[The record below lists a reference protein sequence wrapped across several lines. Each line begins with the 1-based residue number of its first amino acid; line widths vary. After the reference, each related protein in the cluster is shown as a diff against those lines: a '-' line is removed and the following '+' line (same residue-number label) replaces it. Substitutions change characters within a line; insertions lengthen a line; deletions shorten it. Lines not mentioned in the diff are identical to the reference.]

1 MHRSART
8 RRVACPGLGG
18 VVAKTRSTA
27 NPVSRREADGRL
39 GKVDNKALKLAAIA
53 ATMID
58 GFAPTK
64 WIPLTSLGVGIRV
77 LLDDGKQQL
86 VATAQTNLDR
96 TADTGSAAE
105 AARVYDGLYPHADFV
120 WPHLRAITEVEPA
133 YFDTESATTITLTE
147 PLPGAPLGDEPIADI
162 ARASSLAQ
170 ALATVHSAAVESVAE
185 AGFPVEDPSRS
196 QFLILERL
204 DQAASTGRV
213 PSNLLQHWEE
223 EFEKVALWHFL
234 ATPIHGSIDETCVY
248 TDQERILALAELG
261 RLRVA
266 DPAIDLAAASAFI
279 DPAALSTFF
288 DEYRNSRPQA
298 DEHVIE
304 RAELLAEFAV
314 LDWLLEA
321 VDSSDETA
329 IQDAADL
336 LSSFNDVL
344 FGDFSSSAAG
354 ASTTSGGPSDGSHLA
369 SSQKTGISDAVGD
382 DDDSGDSFVSNE
394 PGTDESGTHT
404 ADAAE
409 RPSTATDGLERM
421 SSLDTVESPSVEAAI
436 TGAKRP
442 DTFIPKAQPA
452 AAPTGG
458 SDEAGSSRNDDNS
471 VDEGEDTVRIH
482 RPDRT

>member
-1 MHRSART
+1 M
-8 RRVACPGLGG
+8 
-18 VVAKTRSTA
+18 
-27 NPVSRREADGRL
+27 

-64 WIPLTSLGVGIRV
+64 WIPLTSLGMGVRV
-77 LLDDGKQQL
+77 LLDDGRQQL
-86 VATAQTNLDR
+86 VATAQTKLDR

-105 AARVYDGLYPHADFV
+105 AGRVYDVLYPHADFV
-120 WPHLRAITEVEPA
+120 WPHLRAITEVEPP
-133 YFDTESATTITLTE
+133 YFDTASATTITLTD

-321 VDSSDETA
+321 VDSGDETA

-344 FGDFSSSAAG
+344 FGDSSPTGRGTATPTTAAG
-354 ASTTSGGPSDGSHLA
+354 RATSSTGPSEGSSLA
-369 SSQKTGISDAVGD
+369 APQRTGTADAVG
-382 DDDSGDSFVSNE
+382 DDSGDSFSSYESDTGE
-394 PGTDESGTHT
+394 PHMSETRMDESDKDESGAH
-404 ADAAE
+404 AAGAAE
-409 RPSTATDGLERM
+409 RHSPAADGLERM
-421 SSLDTVESPSVEAAI
+421 SGLDTVESPSVEAAI
-436 TGAKRP
+436 TEAKRP
-442 DTFIPKAQPA
+442 DTFIPKARPS
-452 AAPTGG
+452 AAPAG
-458 SDEAGSSRNDDNS
+458 STEEAGNFEETDGSRNGDNS
-471 VDEGEDTVRIH
+471 DDEGEDTARIH
-482 RPDRT
+482 GPDRT